1 MLGVPIDPLT
11 GVVVSAGAYNVIANT
26 LLALINPGVGEE
38 VLVFEPGWPCYADF
52 IQYAGG
58 VYKPLSLEL
67 REGEWHFNVEQF
79 KAALNQKTKLF
90 IFNNAQNPT
99 GKIFTRSEL
108 EEISK
113 ILKEYP
119 NVIVL
124 SDDVYHFLSYDDK
137 EFIGFASI
145 DDNFKRTI
153 SCYCPGKLF
162 CATGW

>member
-79 KAALNQKTKLF
+79 KAALNQNTKLF
-90 IFNNAQNPT
+90 IFNNAHNPT

-108 EEISK
+108 E
-113 ILKEYP
+113 
-119 NVIVL
+119 
-124 SDDVYHFLSYDDK
+124 
-137 EFIGFASI
+137 
-145 DDNFKRTI
+145 
-153 SCYCPGKLF
+153 
-162 CATGW
+162 